1 MYDKLIINR
10 FKLDDNLQFWQ
21 GFKARGIERPF
32 TYLRKAGFSDNFA
45 TKIKNNKVSRLNL
58 REIERLC
65 IILRCTPNDFYE
77 WKPDQDNQVDKDHPI
92 NNIKKSDKTV
102 NLTKILHSVP
112 LGELGEI
119 EKLIIEKIKK

>member
-1 MYDKLIINR
+1 MITYNFDRI
-10 FKLDDNLQFWQ
+10 
-21 GFKARGIERPF
+21 FKARGIERPF

-92 NNIKKSDKTV
+92 NNIKKSDKAV

-112 LGELGEI
+112 LGELDEI